1 MRKKENTKKKQ
12 MTHIHTLHIHY
23 FFLLLKLLYQA
34 RFVEKDNEN
43 IHSA

>member
-1 MRKKENTKKKQ
+1 MKTNKTKTKD
-12 MTHIHTLHIHY
+12 THTHTRTFTTSLQ
-23 FFLLLKLLYQA
+23 LKLLYQA